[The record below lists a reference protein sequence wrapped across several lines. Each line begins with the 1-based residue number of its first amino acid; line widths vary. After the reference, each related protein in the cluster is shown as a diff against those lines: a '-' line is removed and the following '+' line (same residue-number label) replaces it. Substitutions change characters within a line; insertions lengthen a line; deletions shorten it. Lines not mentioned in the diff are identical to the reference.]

1 MYDEYFEYLEEVEM
15 LVPTFNSD
23 FQLENLFMN
32 KKLLCLL
39 DKFPFKA
46 EGKIMSLNEALDYT
60 TFFEK
65 VVLREP
71 FFSYFNDRM
80 ELTEYNH
87 EMLLFFKTRKNALL
101 KLIFEK
107 GNKTIIEKIM
117 RKQGI
122 ERILLDYHQK
132 KITEFI

>member
-1 MYDEYFEYLEEVEM
+1 MYDENFEYLEEAEM

-23 FQLENLFMN
+23 FQLKNLLD
-32 KKLLCLL
+32 KKCLCLL

-46 EGKIMSLNEALDYT
+46 EGKTMSLNEALDYT

-71 FFSYFNDRM
+71 FFSYFKNRM
-80 ELTEYNH
+80 EPTEYDH
-87 EMLLFFKTRKNALL
+87 KMLLFFKTKKNALL
-101 KLIFEK
+101 ELIFENE
-107 GNKTIIEKIM
+107 NKTIIEKIM

-122 ERILLDYHQK
+122 ERILLDYHQRK
-132 KITEFI
+132 MTEFI